1 MIVIFFTKS
10 VRNTPHNVSDEGKGR
25 KKTPNRKSVRRFGY
39 SDISRSVTLKLPM
52 SMIRLQ
58 VACRQAP
65 CSRSSRIQQ

>member
-1 MIVIFFTKS
+1 MIVIIFTKKCAKYD
-10 VRNTPHNVSDEGKGR
+10 TLFCDEGKGC